1 MFCSMAL
8 YTYISKFLKNIP
20 IIVSSD
26 TDIFNFLDIAK
37 SVLQTRSCVDLHS
50 Q

>member
-1 MFCSMAL
+1 MAL

-20 IIVSSD
+20 RNWIIGSSD

-37 SVLQTRSCVDLHS
+37 SVLQT
-50 Q
+50 